1 MSDFTGTRRREV
13 GNRGELRGG
22 GVERVCHRLLSLDR
36 QQKKACAVIIHLS
49 FFSSHG
55 PIFFFFLI
63 PARTGAAQTTRA
75 PPDCDSI
82 ITEKAGDS
90 YLVRREPDRF
100 LAEVREVAVVVVRDR
115 KRESP
120 SGGKRELMSE
130 LKRTRWSDPL

>member
-49 FFSSHG
+49 PFSSHG
-55 PIFFFFLI
+55 PIFFFFSSYL
-63 PARTGAAQTTRA
+63 PEQE

>member
-1 MSDFTGTRRREV
+1 MSQAPQPGPPTKESMCSHYSSVSLFLSWADF
-13 GNRGELRGG
+13 
-22 GVERVCHRLLSLDR
+22 
-36 QQKKACAVIIHLS
+36 
-49 FFSSHG
+49 
-55 PIFFFFLI
+55 FFFFLI
-63 PARTGAAQTTRA
+63 PARTGAARTTRA

-130 LKRTRWSDPL
+130 LNRTRWSDPL